1 MMVGMDVVR
10 LKQWTRKTLPARAQE
25 LAVPTD
31 SRHLIVVMDG
41 RGVVGDEEVPV
52 GPVSGVRTEPG
63 ETVWLKAVTDMEI
76 LDVTFMPDDV
86 VGEGQR
92 EPPWS
97 DP

>member
-1 MMVGMDVVR
+1 MDVVR
-10 LKQWTRKTLPARAQE
+10 LSQWTRKRFPVGANE

-31 SRHLIVVMDG
+31 CRHLIVVMEG

-63 ETVWLKAVTDMEI
+63 ETVWLKALTDMEI
-76 LDVTFMPDDV
+76 LDVAFMPDDV
-86 VGEGQR
+86 AGQEQR